1 MSNVAA
7 AHVAERPRPAALHR
21 TYYLRRRG
29 SRVLSAMTVG

>member
-7 AHVAERPRPAALHR
+7 AYMAERPHPAALHR

-29 SRVLSAMTVG
+29 SRVVSAMTVG